1 LGPAG
6 GPPRPGRRQD
16 QDAAPRRR
24 HQDKEQGRRC
34 VSCATIFR
42 NRRPPLAPKAK
53 AYRLLFGLRVTYANS
68 AATYVRR
75 LIRPNDRI
83 AGAFDRAQI
92 HPLSLGFSPG
102 SPTAQVVRNSHP
114 RDRSPPFIYFFI
126 RDTDCLGTSQ
136 GRGCDKVRQ
145 CSASRTQIFGKRP
158 PGPNSQN
165 IVFWERFVKKK
176 IQQIVF
182 VIVDELKIIIDSLSE
197 ILSIINC
204 FNCGGTRV
212 NLSGDIVEKH

>member
-1 LGPAG
+1 
-6 GPPRPGRRQD
+6 
-16 QDAAPRRR
+16 
-24 HQDKEQGRRC
+24 
-34 VSCATIFR
+34 
-42 NRRPPLAPKAK
+42 
-53 AYRLLFGLRVTYANS
+53 
-68 AATYVRR
+68 
-75 LIRPNDRI
+75 
-83 AGAFDRAQI
+83 
-92 HPLSLGFSPG
+92 
-102 SPTAQVVRNSHP
+102 VVRNSHP
-114 RDRSPPFIYFFI
+114 RDRSPPFIHFFI

-145 CSASRTQIFGKRP
+145 CSASRTRH
-158 PGPNSQN
+158 
-165 IVFWERFVKKK
+165 FWKKATGTQLAKYRILGAFRLKK